1 MAIEPKNPGYIARNS
16 WLYSQE
22 PYNLEIA
29 YWTYMLNSLF
39 GFLLL
44 STLQDTAYGSEKGL
58 ALISGHTDM
67 GDGGGFKWSPHKP
80 LDFEQLL

>member
-1 MAIEPKNPGYIARNS
+1 M
-16 WLYSQE
+16 
-22 PYNLEIA
+22 
-29 YWTYMLNSLF
+29 
-39 GFLLL
+39 
-44 STLQDTAYGSEKGL
+44 STLQDMAYGSEKGL

>member
-1 MAIEPKNPGYIARNS
+1 MADRKILFFLTPS
-16 WLYSQE
+16 
-22 PYNLEIA
+22 
-29 YWTYMLNSLF
+29 LNSLY
-39 GFLLL
+39 GCLLM
-44 STLQDTAYGSEKGL
+44 STLQDMAYGSEKGL